1 MRAVSFGGFAGNS
14 ASNERDPLDSDG
26 RCSPVCSPVRLGCRA
41 QRLIQPVDRL
51 AVQDAELMRVD
62 DQRER
67 SDRNR
72 KGQRVVRDATNA
84 LLARHNKLPFRES
97 DDRIRRLNLCVGRP
111 A

>member
-1 MRAVSFGGFAGNS
+1 
-14 ASNERDPLDSDG
+14 
-26 RCSPVCSPVRLGCRA
+26 
-41 QRLIQPVDRL
+41 
-51 AVQDAELMRVD
+51 MRVD